1 MRGSFSN
8 LLFGQTLQTLPGC
21 ARQSC
26 AQMRYAGA
34 SEGLIASPEGNFSRG
49 KNRKGEG
56 GVVPKDERR
65 LSSPIYVKT

>member
-21 ARQSC
+21 ARPSC
-26 AQMRYAGA
+26 AHMRYAGA

-56 GVVPKDERR
+56 WYRKMRGDC
-65 LSSPIYVKT
+65 LLLFM